1 MSYTGWLSTKELLVK
16 KAPKHP
22 EEAKRLDTLREYDIL
37 DTLPEQNY
45 DDLTELAS
53 LICGTEIALVSLV
66 DDSRQWFKSRHGLD
80 AEETERDVAFCAH
93 AIHQDAVFEVPDTH
107 KDDRFRDNPLVT
119 EGPKI
124 RFYAGAPIYGHNG
137 MPLGTL
143 CVIDSE
149 PNKLTSAERSALRAL
164 SRQVMS
170 QLELRRNVK
179 QLATAQKT
187 LEEKNKTLE
196 ELAKYRS
203 DFINHVS
210 HEIRTPL
217 NAILGF
223 SRVLSNQE
231 ADARRHELSD
241 SKMLEILKV
250 SAENLSDIVNH
261 VLDISRLEAGKMNLQ
276 EHDIVLKEFIDDL
289 VLVNAERA
297 KSKSITL
304 SCEVSESLP
313 KIIRIDKAKLLQILM
328 NLLGN
333 AYKFTPEGKSV
344 LLSIEREEDTVLFS
358 IKDEG
363 VGISKDDLE
372 KIFVPF
378 EQIKNRQGE
387 MHVGSGLGLTICKQ
401 LTEFLGGDI
410 SVESKLAKGSTFTVR
425 LPLVEGELANVI
437 DIGKTVL
444 PKLERK
450 CVLVVEDNRVNQLVL
465 QALLSKTQINIEF
478 AETARS
484 GFELADSR
492 RPDILLIDLRLPDGS
507 GFDLIERLNQQP
519 ELKAI
524 PKVIISGDVSKATI
538 DKAQQLGVDEFLEK
552 PIDEHRLI
560 EVLARLL
567 GES

>member
-1 MSYTGWLSTKELLVK
+1 MK
-16 KAPKHP
+16 KAPDHP
-22 EEAKRLDTLREYDIL
+22 EESKRLSTLREYDIL

-66 DDSRQWFKSRHGLD
+66 DKNRQWFKSRYGLD
-80 AEETERDVAFCAH
+80 AEETEREVAFCAH
-93 AIHQDAVFEVPDTH
+93 AIHQDAIFEVPDTH
-107 KDDRFRDNPLVT
+107 QDDRFRDNPLVT

-124 RFYAGAPIYGHNG
+124 RFYAGAPIYGHND

-143 CVIDSE
+143 CVIDSK
-149 PNKLTSAERSALRAL
+149 PNQLTSAERNALRAL

-170 QLELRRNVK
+170 QLELRRKVK
-179 QLATAQKT
+179 QLATAQKK
-187 LEEKNKTLE
+187 LKQKNKALE

-223 SRVLSNQE
+223 SRVLSNQD
-231 ADARRHELSD
+231 ADARQHDLSD
-241 SKMLEILKV
+241 RKMLEILKV
-250 SAENLSDIVNH
+250 SAESLSDIVNH

-304 SCEVSESLP
+304 SCEISDNLP
-313 KIIRIDKAKLLQILM
+313 KVIRIDKAKVLQILM

-344 LLSIEREEDTVLFS
+344 LLLIERDEDKILFA

-363 VGISKDDLE
+363 IGISKDDLE

-401 LTEFLGGDI
+401 LTEFMGGDI
-410 SVESKLAKGSTFTVR
+410 SVESELAKGSTFSFR
-425 LPLVEGELANVI
+425 IPLVEGELSNVI

-444 PKLERK
+444 PKLESKR
-450 CVLVVEDNRVNQLVL
+450 VLVVEDNRVNQLVL
-465 QALLSKTQINIEF
+465 QALLSKTQVNIEF

-507 GFDLIERLNQQP
+507 GFDLIERLNEQSH
-519 ELKAI
+519 LKHL
-524 PKVIISGDVSKATI
+524 PKVIISGDVSKATF
-538 DKAQQLGVDEFLEK
+538 DKAEQLGIDEFLEK